1 MKTIEINTTQNVE
14 VEYPL
19 AALGNRFMAQLIDVI
34 VCAIFLYFFYW
45 FVLGVF
51 QLSFGSMFV
60 QTFLWLLPILF
71 YSFYFL
77 LMEAIF
83 KGQSIG
89 KMAVGTRVVR
99 IDGAAPSWGDL
110 VLRSLL
116 LWVDAIFS
124 GFIVG
129 GLLIS
134 STDRR
139 QRLGDMAAGTV
150 VILAAKNSRQIYL
163 DHILKIHSTENYT
176 PIYPQ
181 VRDLSEEDM
190 LSIRSAILRFQE
202 YHNASHVEAIENL
215 VIHLKNIL
223 GIRGNISD
231 KIEFLKTLIRDY
243 IVLTR

>member
-1 MKTIEINTTQNVE
+1 MKTIEINTTQNVA

-19 AALGNRFMAQLIDVI
+19 ATLGNRFVGQLIDVI
-34 VCAIFLYFFYW
+34 VCSIFLYLFYW
-45 FVLGVF
+45 FVLVNLDIG
-51 QLSFGSMFV
+51 LGSMFIRM
-60 QTFLWLLPILF
+60 FLWLFPILF

-77 LMEAIF
+77 LTEAIF
-83 KGQSIG
+83 KGQSVG
-89 KMAVGTRVVR
+89 KMAVGIRVVR

-124 GFIVG
+124 GFIIG

-139 QRLGDMAAGTV
+139 QRLGDMAAATV
-150 VILAAKNSRQIYL
+150 VILAAKNSQGVSL
-163 DHILKIHSTENYT
+163 EHILRIHTTENYT

-190 LSIRSAILRFQE
+190 LSIRAAILRQQQFRNVA
-202 YHNASHVEAIENL
+202 HIEAIDDL
-215 VIHLKNIL
+215 VIRLKNIL
-223 GIRGNISD
+223 NITENIGD
-231 KIEFLKTLIRDY
+231 KTNFLKTLIRDY
-243 IVLTR
+243 IALTR

>member
-1 MKTIEINTTQNVE
+1 MKTIEINTTQNVAI
-14 VEYPL
+14 EYPL
-19 AALGNRFMAQLIDVI
+19 ATLGSRFVAQMIDVI
-34 VCAIFLYFFYW
+34 VCAIFLYLFYW
-45 FVLGVF
+45 LVLTTF
-51 QLSFGSMFV
+51 IRSFSSMFI
-60 QTFLWLLPILF
+60 QIFLWLLPILF

-77 LMEAIF
+77 LTEAIF
-83 KGQSIG
+83 KGQSVG

-124 GFIVG
+124 GFIIG

-150 VILAAKNSRQIYL
+150 VIKTAKDARQIYL
-163 DHILKIHSTENYT
+163 DGILRIHTTENYT

-181 VRDLSEEDM
+181 VRDMSEEDM
-190 LSIRSAILRFQE
+190 LSIRAAILRYQE
-202 YHNASHVEAIENL
+202 FRNAAHVEAIDDL
-215 VIHLKNIL
+215 VLHIKNIL
-223 GIRGNISD
+223 SIRENTGD
-231 KIEFLKTLIRDY
+231 KIEFLKILIRDY
-243 IVLTR
+243 IALTR